1 MQSSSKK
8 LLMASAVA
16 GLMSV
21 APASLT
27 AGEHEGSG
35 EGEKVHC
42 YGVNKCKG
50 TGACGG
56 KHADG
61 TGYSCAGNNKCKG
74 LGWLSIDKETC
85 LKIDGGRLTPQAAE
99 ADSKS

>member
-1 MQSSSKK
+1 MNRNSKK

-21 APASLT
+21 APGSAI
-27 AGEHEGSG
+27 AGDHGGG
-35 EGEKVHC
+35 EDKVHC

-74 LGWLSIDKETC
+74 AGWLSIDKETC
-85 LKIDGGRLTPQAAE
+85 LKIEGGRLTPEAAK
-99 ADSKS
+99 ADKS